1 MEDNLSYMRT
11 EAPLLAPIFRSDG
24 QARLLST
31 LLLTGDELSL
41 TDLAERAGL
50 AYPTAHREVAR
61 LIDAGIL
68 SERHV
73 GRTRLIRANDESP
86 LVEPLREIL
95 TVVTGPV
102 VILAEEL
109 ARIDG
114 IEAAF
119 LYGSFAAR
127 LLGDAGP
134 APHDID
140 LMVLGAP
147 DVDAV
152 YEACTRVEAAVHR
165 PVNPT
170 ILTLR
175 NSQRPPA
182 SWTTCAAARQSP
194 SSESCRGTDPA
205 HPRPAGN
212 GPRPGRGA
220 ATRRRAR
227 RPRAGD
233 LVPAAGPRAL
243 GSAAAAHERHRQ
255 VRRRLDA
262 CHDTGEAL
270 LAAYGFR
277 TTNGPGQHEALGRYL
292 RAVFDKP
299 PAEKAAREF
308 DRLRRARN
316 QDRYEAKPVG
326 AAATEKAEQVART
339 LFDAALTRGLST

>member
-1 MEDNLSYMRT
+1 MTIDMMVDNLSYMRT

-31 LLLTGDELSL
+31 VLLTGDELSL
-41 TDLAERAGL
+41 TDLARRADL

-61 LIDAGIL
+61 LVDAGIL

-73 GRTRLIRANDESP
+73 GRTRLIGANGESP

-102 VILAEEL
+102 VMLAEEL

-134 APHDID
+134 APQDID

-152 YEACTRVEAAVHR
+152 YDACTRVESAVHR

-170 ILTLR
+170 ILSPEEFAASSGFLDNVR
-175 NSQRPPA
+175 SGPA
-182 SWTTCAAARQSP
+182 VA
-194 SSESCRGTDPA
+194 
-205 HPRPAGN
+205 
-212 GPRPGRGA
+212 
-220 ATRRRAR
+220 
-227 RPRAGD
+227 
-233 LVPAAGPRAL
+233 VI
-243 GSAAAAHERHRQ
+243 
-255 VRRRLDA
+255 
-262 CHDTGEAL
+262 GEL
-270 LAAYGFR
+270 
-277 TTNGPGQHEALGRYL
+277 PWH
-292 RAVFDKP
+292 
-299 PAEKAAREF
+299 
-308 DRLRRARN
+308 
-316 QDRYEAKPVG
+316 
-326 AAATEKAEQVART
+326 
-339 LFDAALTRGLST
+339 